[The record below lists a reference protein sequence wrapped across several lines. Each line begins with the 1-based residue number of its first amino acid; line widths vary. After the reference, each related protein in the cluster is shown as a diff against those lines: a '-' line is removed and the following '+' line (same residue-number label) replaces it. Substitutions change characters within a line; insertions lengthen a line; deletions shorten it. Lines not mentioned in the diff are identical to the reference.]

1 VLTVARVAVKLGAR
15 VRRHRRVRKK
25 VRGTAERP
33 RLCVFRSLR
42 GIYAQVIDDDANQ
55 GKGRTLAAAGSGDS
69 GLLAEGAPRPNTAAA
84 QPPQPTSSADGGRET
99 RPLAAAG
106 AVGRAIG
113 ERAKAAGITKVVFD
127 RGGYL
132 YHGRVRALAEGAR
145 EAGLEF

>member
-1 VLTVARVAVKLGAR
+1 MARVAVKLGAR

-25 VRGTAERP
+25 VRGSAERP

-42 GIYAQVIDDDANQ
+42 GIYAQIVDDDAEQ
-55 GKGRTLAAAGSGDS
+55 GKGRTLAAAGSRDS
-69 GLLAEGAPRPNTAAA
+69 GLLAEGVSRRDAAA
-84 QPPQPTSSADGGRET
+84 AR
-99 RPLAAAG
+99 

-127 RGGYL
+127 RGGYI
-132 YHGRVRALAEGAR
+132 YHGRVKALAEGAR